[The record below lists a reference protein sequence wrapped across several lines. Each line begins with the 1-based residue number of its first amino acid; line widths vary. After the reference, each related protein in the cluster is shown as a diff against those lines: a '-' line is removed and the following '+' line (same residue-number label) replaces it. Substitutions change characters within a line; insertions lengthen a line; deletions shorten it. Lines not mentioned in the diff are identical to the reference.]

1 MTQFQLNMATKTAL
15 AMFIAAAIL
24 SAVGFQASAQ
34 GKTPEERPS
43 TPNGS
48 TRVVGDIWV
57 DNWFVLHVNGSKVIE
72 DSVPI
77 TTERSF
83 NAEEAVFSA
92 DFPMTLAFEFR
103 DFMENATGLEYINTR
118 RQQMGDGG
126 AIAQFRDAESGDLL
140 SVTNEDWRCLVVQHA
155 PNDTSCARESQPRV
169 DTGAC
174 TQTKTAIP
182 EGWTSSSFDD
192 RNWPEATVYSARTV
206 RPKGGYDRVNWSSAA
221 QFIWGA
227 DLERDNVVLCRT
239 TIAK

>member
-1 MTQFQLNMATKTAL
+1 MKQVQPNTATKTAF
-15 AMFIAAAIL
+15 AMVIAAAIL
-24 SAVGFQASAQ
+24 SIGGLQSSAQ
-34 GKTPEERPS
+34 DTSSGEG
-43 TPNGS
+43 PNAS
-48 TRVVGDIWV
+48 KKPTRVIADIWV

-83 NAEEAVFSA
+83 NAEEVAFSS

-103 DFMENATGLEYINTR
+103 DFMENATGLEYINSR

-140 SVTNEDWRCLVVQHA
+140 SVTNGDWRCLVVQHA
-155 PNDTSCARESQPRV
+155 PNETSCARERQPRV

-174 TQTKTAIP
+174 TQTTTAIP

-192 RNWPEATVYSARTV
+192 RNWPSATVYSAGTV
-206 RPKGGYDRVNWSSAA
+206 RPKGGYDRVSWSPAA
-221 QFIWGA
+221 QFIWGG
-227 DLERDNVVLCRT
+227 DLERDNVVLCRAT
-239 TIAK
+239 VAK